1 MDGSGGGRK
10 SVRQGADVYASSCS
24 TTGKP
29 FTTLSLTE
37 DTGGK
42 HTMQA
47 KYFPDTDT
55 LLLTFSHGDIVETYD
70 LNEDVLV
77 EVDKDGHV
85 VSMTVEHAKQQT
97 DVNEFSYQLA
107 TA

>member
-1 MDGSGGGRK
+1 
-10 SVRQGADVYASSCS
+10 
-24 TTGKP
+24 
-29 FTTLSLTE
+29 
-37 DTGGK
+37 
-42 HTMQA
+42 MQA
-47 KYFPDTDT
+47 KYFSNTDT
-55 LLLTFSHGDIVETYD
+55 LMLTFSNHAITETYD

-85 VSMTVEHAKQQT
+85 VSMTVEHAKKQT

>member
-1 MDGSGGGRK
+1 
-10 SVRQGADVYASSCS
+10 
-24 TTGKP
+24 
-29 FTTLSLTE
+29 
-37 DTGGK
+37 
-42 HTMQA
+42 MQA
-47 KYFPDTDT
+47 KYFTDTDT
-55 LLLTFSHGDIVETYD
+55 LLLTFSRNDIAETYD

-85 VSMTVEHAKQQT
+85 VSMTVEHAKKQT